1 MCENVER
8 IKGYVFVGG
17 AGLAIKLKNLGTEVV
32 EAGVFSVS
40 SGSKI
45 IRLLEAK

>member
-1 MCENVER
+1 MCENVEQ
-8 IKGYVFVGG
+8 IKDYVFVSG
-17 AGLAIKLKNLGTEVV
+17 AGLAIKLKNLGTEIVG
-32 EAGVFSVS
+32 AGVFSVL

>member
-8 IKGYVFVGG
+8 IKGYFFISG

-32 EAGVFSVS
+32 GAGVFSVL
-40 SGSKI
+40 SGGKI